1 MQTTEIIEPV
11 FFSIITPTHNPTHL
25 MRAYDS
31 LKEQTYKFFNWI
43 VVPNN
48 NADVSFLPKE
58 DWIKIVPYTEDSKL
72 IGTIKNFAFHQGT
85 GDWLLELD
93 HDDELLPTCLEKI
106 AAAIGKNPNATFI
119 YTDAIDLMPD
129 FTTKLFTT
137 NSGWEHYETE
147 FKDRKLTVN
156 KTFPPTPQA
165 ISRIWFAPNHAR
177 VWKANFYRGL
187 GGHDITLKA
196 LDDQD
201 LMCRTYIK
209 GEMVHIP
216 EALYVYYYHDN
227 NSFSSQELNS
237 WIQEYT
243 LVLYEKY
250 IYQMM
255 ERWADKNR
263 LLKLDL
269 CGGHNPPPGYV
280 SIDMARSNIIHDL
293 NTAPWPLGDN
303 NVGVIRAH
311 DALEHLK
318 SPITTMKEIYRLL
331 APGGMLLSMTPS
343 TDGRGAFQD
352 PTHVSFWN
360 SNSFWYYTRRETAA
374 YINTPV
380 RFQNTLI
387 KNAFPTEWH
396 KTHKIEY
403 VYAHLTALKGGHEN
417 HYAPGV
423 ISI

>member
-1 MQTTEIIEPV
+1 MLKKMDVVKVPASTGIPAIDKPSVGTTKEVPPAKTMNPL
-11 FFSIITPTHNPTHL
+11 ITPDCVEEIYKAYVSSPDVDFIYSDSVEIRPDGTNIYYDKDYGWEQYEFNYNGKTHVINRT
-25 MRAYDS
+25 
-31 LKEQTYKFFNWI
+31 
-43 VVPNN
+43 
-48 NADVSFLPKE
+48 FLP
-58 DWIKIVPYTEDSKL
+58 S
-72 IGTIKNFAFHQGT
+72 
-85 GDWLLELD
+85 
-93 HDDELLPTCLEKI
+93 
-106 AAAIGKNPNATFI
+106 
-119 YTDAIDLMPD
+119 
-129 FTTKLFTT
+129 
-137 NSGWEHYETE
+137 
-147 FKDRKLTVN
+147 
-156 KTFPPTPQA
+156 PQSV
-165 ISRIWFAPNHAR
+165 SRIWYAPNHIR
-177 VWKANFYRGL
+177 VWKRDFYHRIN
-187 GGHDITLKA
+187 GHETSLKA

-201 LMCRTYIK
+201 LLCRTYIQGK
-209 GEMVHIP
+209 MLKIEKP
-216 EALYVYYYHDN
+216 LYIYYYHDN

-303 NVGVIRAH
+303 NVGVVRAH
-311 DALEHLK
+311 DAMEHLK
-318 SPITTMKEIYRLL
+318 SPITTMKEIHRIL
-331 APGGMLLSMTPS
+331 APGGMLLSMTPN

-360 SNSFWYYTRRETAA
+360 SNSFWYYTKRETAA

-380 RFQNTLI
+380 RFQNTFI
-387 KNAFPTEWH
+387 KNAFPSEWH
-396 KTHKIEY
+396 KQHKIEY
-403 VYAHLTALKGGHEN
+403 VYAHLTALKGGNEN